1 VLGAFVDGFMISCLL
16 LERTRNK
23 ELGNESGNDS
33 LRRFDEGEV
42 LDCLSCW

>member
-23 ELGNESGNDS
+23 ELGNDS
-33 LRRFDEGEV
+33 LRRFNEGEV